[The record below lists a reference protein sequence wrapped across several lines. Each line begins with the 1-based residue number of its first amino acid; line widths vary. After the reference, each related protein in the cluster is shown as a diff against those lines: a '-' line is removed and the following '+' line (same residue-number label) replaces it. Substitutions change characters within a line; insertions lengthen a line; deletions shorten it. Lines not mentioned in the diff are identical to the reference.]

1 MKKISFD
8 KSHPTTKATRQKK
21 YGKTNECLAMILA
34 RLYSGETL
42 SQKAL
47 ADECGV
53 SLRTMQR
60 YVNEKMV
67 GFPIRKRGD
76 SFSLACSER
85 EETALN
91 PEERA
96 VLEMLDEL
104 SRKQGHGFYEKAHRV
119 LKKLK
124 TSVAN
129 PYFARL
135 DMEEIDGLLSS
146 AVKLERAIKK
156 RRVVHCRYKMDGGTY
171 DIAIKPL
178 KIANFQGYWYVVA
191 LDARND
197 TVKKYLLRHIFHI
210 RSGDE
215 GFEPPEDLDAA
226 IARALAVW
234 FEPGREPIEI
244 RLFIDG
250 EVAKYF
256 ERKPLAT
263 TQTIVGRD
271 TDGSLEVVVKITHEM
286 EIVPV
291 VKQWLP
297 HVRVLEPAWLDE
309 RIRKDIAAYMAD

>member
-1 MKKISFD
+1 MKKIPFE
-8 KSHPTTKATRQKK
+8 KSRPTNKASRQKK
-21 YGKTNECLAMILA
+21 YSRSNECLAMILA
-34 RLYSGETL
+34 RLYSGDTL
-42 SQKAL
+42 SQKEL

-60 YVNEKMV
+60 YVNEKLV
-67 GFPIRKRGD
+67 GFPIRKSGD
-76 SFSLACSER
+76 RFSLSWSER
-85 EETALN
+85 EEAVLN
-91 PEERA
+91 PEDRA

-119 LKKLK
+119 LKKLE
-124 TSVAN
+124 TSAAN

-135 DMEEIDGLLSS
+135 DMEEIDDLLST
-146 AVKLERAIKK
+146 AVKVERAIKK
-156 RRVVHCRYKMDGGTY
+156 RRVVRCRYRMDDAVY
-171 DIAIKPL
+171 DIDIKPL

-197 TVKKYLLRHIFHI
+197 RLKKYLLRNL
-210 RSGDE
+210 SAVKMAE
-215 GFEPPEDLDAA
+215 ESFEPPADLDDA

-234 FEPGREPIEI
+234 FEPGREPFEV
-244 RLFIDG
+244 RLFIDA

-263 TQTIVGRD
+263 TQTIVGKD

-297 HVRVLEPAWLDE
+297 HLRVLEPAWLDE
-309 RIRKDIAAYMAD
+309 RIRKDIGDYLR